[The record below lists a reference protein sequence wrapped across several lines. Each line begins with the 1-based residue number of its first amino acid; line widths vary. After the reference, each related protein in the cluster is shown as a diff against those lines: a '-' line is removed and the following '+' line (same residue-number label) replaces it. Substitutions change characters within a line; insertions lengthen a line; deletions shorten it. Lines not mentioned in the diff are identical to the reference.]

1 MFTFYNPNP
10 QGNYVGDCVIRAL
23 CKLLDRDWE
32 SVYLDVCLQGF
43 MMKDMPS
50 ANHVWGAYLRSQG
63 YSQHTLPNTCPD
75 CYTVQD
81 FCNDYPQGKY
91 MLATDTHVIAVETKK
106 RYQKYEVVEQMVI
119 IAMQNLCDE
128 ITDFVSELYHNTET
142 EAERAIIIKMIND
155 ELRSAV

>member
-1 MFTFYNPNP
+1 MHPSFSKETTMIDLEMIEDTIEDLEQEPLTL
-10 QGNYVGDCVIRAL
+10 DL
-23 CKLLDRDWE
+23 CEKLATLYICRDNAKSRLNRKIDTSE
-32 SVYLDVCLQGF
+32 SVLIELNDII
-43 MMKDMPS
+43 PS
-50 ANHVWGAYLRSQG
+50 YN
-63 YSQHTLPNTCPD
+63 
-75 CYTVQD
+75 
-81 FCNDYPQGKY
+81 KY
-91 MLATDTHVIAVETKK
+91 VETKK

>member
-1 MFTFYNPNP
+1 MLTRFYTMIDLDMIEDTIEDLEQEPLTL
-10 QGNYVGDCVIRAL
+10 DL
-23 CKLLDRDWE
+23 CEK
-32 SVYLDVCLQGF
+32 
-43 MMKDMPS
+43 
-50 ANHVWGAYLRSQG
+50 
-63 YSQHTLPNTCPD
+63 
-75 CYTVQD
+75 
-81 FCNDYPQGKY
+81 
-91 MLATDTHVIAVETKK
+91 LATLYICRDNAKSRLNRKIDTSENVLIELNDIIPSYNKYVETKK

>member
-1 MFTFYNPNP
+1 MHPSFSKETTMIDLGMIEDTIEDLEQEPLTL
-10 QGNYVGDCVIRAL
+10 DL
-23 CKLLDRDWE
+23 CEKLATLYICRDNAKSRLNRKIDTSE
-32 SVYLDVCLQGF
+32 SVLNELNDIL
-43 MMKDMPS
+43 PS
-50 ANHVWGAYLRSQG
+50 YR
-63 YSQHTLPNTCPD
+63 
-75 CYTVQD
+75 
-81 FCNDYPQGKY
+81 KY
-91 MLATDTHVIAVETKK
+91 VETKT

>member
-1 MFTFYNPNP
+1 MHPSFSKENTMIDLDMIEDTIEDLEQEPLTL
-10 QGNYVGDCVIRAL
+10 DL
-23 CKLLDRDWE
+23 CEKLATLYICRDNAKSRLNRKIDTSE
-32 SVYLDVCLQGF
+32 SVLNELNDII
-43 MMKDMPS
+43 PS
-50 ANHVWGAYLRSQG
+50 YR
-63 YSQHTLPNTCPD
+63 
-75 CYTVQD
+75 
-81 FCNDYPQGKY
+81 KY
-91 MLATDTHVIAVETKK
+91 VETKT